1 MTADTSAVP
10 GVDDASLAS
19 ALSTVDTQATQRL
32 TGIGLVYQARQTRL
46 ARSAASIAAQQGA
59 DSAQATA
66 AEAAVAA
73 AKMTAARLAVVQHQV
88 STAAPT
94 VAASGWALHGRVY
107 TAQLAPLAG
116 HCVFLVDAQNAYY
129 SPAGFAYTDST
140 GYFLLTYPGT
150 ATESGPPAGETQP
163 DSVIQPP
170 TLYVQITN
178 PHGQPVYLSTTAL
191 APTPGAATYQ
201 TFSMSAGEQPIGDPP
216 SEVRATALPPQ
227 SRPRTE
233 PVQTGVTLTA
243 PKLGATEPSAPP
255 APESAAPT
263 TPAPAEPTAPAV
275 PESAAP
281 PASAEPTAPE
291 SAAPAAPAPAEPVA
305 RKPAEP
311 TAPAPA
317 EPVAPEDAA
326 PAPAEP
332 TAPAAPGS
340 AAPTRPAP
348 AAPALPR
355 KTSPTVPT
363 EVMPVVQM
371 AALRVRVTSSVD
383 EGRSF
388 ALDPGELI
396 IGREEGSAI
405 RLRGR
410 GVSKNHA
417 LLRVRGEDVTIED
430 LRSTNG
436 TKVNGVAI
444 DHPTALVP
452 GDVINVGGV
461 QLVVEPNQVTSA
473 DES

>member
-1 MTADTSAVP
+1 MTATPNAADTSAVP

-32 TGIGLVYQARQTRL
+32 TTIGLVYQARQTRL

-150 ATESGPPAGETQP
+150 ATESGPPAGESQP
-163 DSVIQPP
+163 DSAVQPP

-191 APTPGAATYQ
+191 APTLGTATYQ

-216 SEVRATALPPQ
+216 SAVRATALPPQ
-227 SRPRTE
+227 SRRGTE
-233 PVQTGVTLTA
+233 PVHTSTALTA
-243 PKLGATEPSAPP
+243 
-255 APESAAPT
+255 
-263 TPAPAEPTAPAV
+263 
-275 PESAAP
+275 
-281 PASAEPTAPE
+281 
-291 SAAPAAPAPAEPVA
+291 
-305 RKPAEP
+305 P

-317 EPVAPEDAA
+317 EPAA
-326 PAPAEP
+326 PA
-332 TAPAAPGS
+332 APAAPDGAAPAAPVAPAVPGS
-340 AAPTRPAP
+340 AAPAAPVAP
-348 AAPALPR
+348 AAPAAPAAPSAQGSAAPTVPAPTQPAAPAAPEE
-355 KTSPTVPT
+355 TSPTVPT
-363 EVMPVVQM
+363 EIMPAVPTTL
-371 AALRVRVTSSVD
+371 ALRVRVTTSVD
-383 EGRSF
+383 KGRSF
-388 ALDPGELI
+388 ALDLGELT

-405 RLRGR
+405 QLRGR

-417 LLRVRGEDVTIED
+417 LLRVHDEDVTIED

-436 TKVNGVAI
+436 TKVNGVTIDRQTAI
-444 DHPTALVP
+444 VP
-452 GDVINVGGV
+452 GDLINVGGV
-461 QLVVEPNQVTSA
+461 QLVVEYNQVTSP
-473 DES
+473 DEL

>member
-1 MTADTSAVP
+1 MTATPDAAATSAVP
-10 GVDDASLAS
+10 EADDVSLAS

-32 TGIGLVYQARQTRL
+32 SGIGLVYQARQTRL
-46 ARSAASIAAQQGA
+46 ARTAAAIAAQQGA
-59 DSAQATA
+59 DSAAATA
-66 AEAAVAA
+66 AEAAVTA

-116 HCVFLVDAQNAYY
+116 HCVFLVDAQNAFY

-150 ATESGPPAGETQP
+150 ATQSAPPAGEAQP
-163 DSVIQPP
+163 DAAPQPP

-178 PHGQPVYLSTTAL
+178 PHAQPVYLSTTAL
-191 APTPGAATYQ
+191 APTPGTAAYQ
-201 TFSMSAGEQPIGDPP
+201 TFSLPPSEPLIGDPP

-227 SRPRTE
+227 SRRRTE
-233 PVQTGVTLTA
+233 PAQTSVTVTA
-243 PKLGATEPSAPP
+243 PKPETTEPPAPP
-255 APESAAPT
+255 APA
-263 TPAPAEPTAPAV
+263 
-275 PESAAP
+275 SAAP
-281 PASAEPTAPE
+281 PAP
-291 SAAPAAPAPAEPVA
+291 PAPAEPVA
-305 RKPAEP
+305 PEPAEP
-311 TAPAPA
+311 AAPAPA

-326 PAPAEP
+326 PAAPAP
-332 TAPAAPGS
+332 AKPAAPRS

-348 AAPALPR
+348 AAPAPPR

-363 EVMPVVQM
+363 EAMPAVQM
-371 AALRVRVTSSVD
+371 AALRVRVTTSVD

-417 LLRVRGEDVTIED
+417 LLRVQGEDVTIED

-461 QLVVEPNQVTSA
+461 QLVVEYNQVSSP
-473 DES
+473 D